1 MSWTRPVTR
10 PGARFVWPELA
21 LREEAAY
28 GFGFLPAKAP
38 AAPRGVAALRD
49 DTEDVG
55 VPAGAV
61 DFFDPVLAVDSHGTL
76 HALWGEHEEG
86 AERDAD
92 SASGRRGS
100 SEQFRLGRVLH
111 ARYRDG
117 RWSPAQVV
125 YRAPVVSWHRSLLS
139 RLEEDGGGNLHV
151 AFVARR
157 ASSSNVLVHLRLGR
171 DGWRTTEWVGER
183 GLRGVPG
190 PRRDSII
197 PAIGGIYPSLAAG
210 RGGRIYLAFASPALR
225 TSGGQIPGGDT
236 NSLWVRRS
244 DDSGLTWS
252 APVLVHRS
260 GATGGYE
267 LQIVATGRD
276 SVHLLWRKQMG
287 QPRGADEI
295 PHAISTDGGVT
306 WGSPAQVPVTGRNSV
321 RHLRAAATAKGDLYV
336 AFAHPSPTGTT
347 PGEQSPSIAH
357 DQIFYARWHGSGW
370 SVPQPLR
377 PEVGVFPF
385 DLRVDRSDRL
395 HLLWAYMAP
404 PDSGGGAPRRVISY
418 AVASLCSGDTVR
430 VTGNR

>member
-1 MSWTRPVTR
+1 MTR
-10 PGARFVWPELA
+10 PGSSFVWPELA

-28 GFGFLPAKAP
+28 AFGFLPTKAP
-38 AAPRGVAALRD
+38 ALPRGVAALRD

-61 DFFDPVLAVDSHGTL
+61 DFFDPVLAVDRGGTL

-86 AERDAD
+86 AERDAH
-92 SASGRRGS
+92 SASGRHGS
-100 SEQFRLGRVLH
+100 SEQFQLGRVLYATH
-111 ARYRDG
+111 RNG
-117 RWSPAQVV
+117 RWSRAQVV
-125 YRAPVVSWHRSLLS
+125 YRAPAVSWHRSLLS

-157 ASSSNVLVHLRLGR
+157 ASSSNVLVHLRRGR

-183 GLRGVPG
+183 GRSGVAG
-190 PRRDSII
+190 PVRDSLV

-210 RGGRIYLAFASPALR
+210 RGGR
-225 TSGGQIPGGDT
+225 
-236 NSLWVRRS
+236 LWVRRS
-244 DDSGLTWS
+244 DNSGLTWS

-260 GATGGYE
+260 GRTGGYE

-276 SVHLLWRKQMG
+276 SVHLLWRKQMV
-287 QPRGADEI
+287 QPRGTDEI

-306 WGSPAQVPVTGRNSV
+306 WRSTVQVPLQEPRSV
-321 RHLRAAATAKGDLYV
+321 RHLRAVATSKAELYI
-336 AFAHPSPTGTT
+336 AFAQQPATGASS
-347 PGEQSPSIAH
+347 GERPRFDN
-357 DQIFYARWHGSGW
+357 DQVFYSHWRGSGW
-370 SVPQPLR
+370 SVPRPLR

-404 PDSGGGAPRRVISY
+404 ADSGNGVPIRVLSY
-418 AVASLCSGDTVR
+418 AVGAWCAPPAS
-430 VTGNR
+430 